1 MNYLAH
7 FHLSHGH
14 DGLIVGGLLGDFV
27 KGPLK
32 GELNTGWEQ
41 GIRLHRRIDA
51 FTDSHAVLK
60 AGQQLFGSEYRRYSG
75 IMLDVIFDHF
85 LNRHWHRFHPESLEI
100 FSQDVYRALNAA
112 SQMPTKAKRQADNLV
127 TYDVLTNVQHWETIT
142 ATLQRISERL
152 KSNNP
157 MATASVVLQQHYLA
171 LEQLFL
177 DFYPDVQEHA
187 RVFRQQ
193 LERDTL

>member
-7 FHLSHGH
+7 FQLSHGN

-32 GELNTGWEQ
+32 GEFDYDWEC

-51 FTDSHAVLK
+51 FTDSHAVVK

-75 IMLDVIFDHF
+75 IMLDVMFDHF
-85 LNRHWHRFHPESLEI
+85 LNLHWHHFHPESLEV
-100 FSQDVYRALNAA
+100 FSREVYRTLNAA
-112 SQMPTKAKRQADNLV
+112 PQMPVNAKRQADDLV
-127 TYDVLTNVQHWETIT
+127 KYDVLTNVQHWQTIT
-142 ATLQRISERL
+142 ATLQHIGQRL
-152 KSNNP
+152 RVDNP
-157 MATASVVLQQHYLA
+157 MATAADVLQQHYPA

-177 DFYPDVQEHA
+177 DFYPDLQQHA
-187 RVFRQQ
+187 HDFRQQ
-193 LERDTL
+193 L

>member
-7 FHLSHGH
+7 FQLSHGN

-32 GELNTGWEQ
+32 GEFNDDWER

-51 FTDSHAVLK
+51 FTDSHAVVK
-60 AGQQLFGSEYRRYSG
+60 AGQQLFDPEYRRYSG

-85 LNRHWHRFHPESLEI
+85 LNVHWHHFHPESLDV
-100 FSQDVYRALNAA
+100 FSRDVYRALNAA
-112 SQMPTKAKRQADNLV
+112 AQMPAKAKLQADNLV
-127 TYDVLTNVQHWETIT
+127 KYDVLTNVQHWQTIT

-152 KSNNP
+152 KGDNP
-157 MATASVVLQQHYLA
+157 MATAGDILLQHYQP

-177 DFYPDVQEHA
+177 DFYPEVQAHA
-187 RVFRQQ
+187 NTFRQQ
-193 LERDTL
+193 L